1 MLSECIIS
9 LLLIDV
15 IIGQSPLYVYT
26 QTPVNDTIAQE
37 AIRSIVNQTIIEH
50 VIIMDLCPT
59 SPYVNPYGSIGEMAV
74 RLDSSYFGNGTNTS
88 APWTID
94 RVDIVVLGSGGLPL
108 SNVSAWFIGYTEK
121 YAPHYYVNTDPDT
134 IVFIRN
140 ITGSLTVVENTTAVR
155 RRSNTLPETSVIT
168 ILAPNITVNGQNNIR
183 WLSVRL
189 LTCNNKTRGVG
200 VPWLVMSN
208 STQKA
213 PFRMAGN
220 PISQLWQAGE
230 DWYSG
235 AYVPTGAFIVIFSH
249 DIKFITPR
257 NHTSPSPSSSPATSK
272 SSVSSAALSTIS
284 ASSNAIYI
292 AIGCVGGVVVLTT
305 VLAASFV
312 ARRWYNEHNNGLKE
326 TLPGWTES
334 GMPVTDIGSA
344 AVSLAAIPRQSPS
357 SLGGIEIV
365 RKGALCVSTDG
376 IEAATSKGAVVVE
389 LERMVDI
396 IPTHIMVRRDALRVG
411 QRDQPGVATFRV
423 YNKNANYAIQYRI
436 DVSADGMSGIPPPFE
451 LGITEIL
458 LEGEGTPSESSLALD
473 KEVFNMRGALSPSPV
488 STGELGPNESTIF
501 AIFILP
507 TASTMRRP
515 IVRVAF
521 GLLNR
526 SKVDKIYKRSKYS
539 SLNATIRPDEIMA
552 GDSPEQKFGTQHPGA
567 EYSVHAFEVFVSVAP
582 HPLIDVA
589 ELDVKREVGRG
600 SFGVVS
606 EAVWRGTQT
615 VAVKDVA
622 STDSMGSSDEV
633 RRELNHMAE
642 LRNSYIVQFFGFS
655 TTPGHIQ
662 IITEFCAL
670 GSIDKL
676 IMKDQNMSLAL
687 RKRFAQDIAR
697 GMAFL
702 VSAGIVHRDL
712 KPGNVL
718 AVHLEAA
725 ADTPCCKITD
735 FGSAR
740 SRIGG
745 SDTALA
751 GQMTKGVGTP
761 AFMAPEVMDG
771 GKYGQHSDVYAYAVT
786 VYQIFSGH
794 EPYDEFKWGIQVSS
808 FVCGG
813 QRLPLDS
820 LKVNILRLD
829 PTMSELARIVVELIT
844 NAWAH
849 DPKQRPDFGKIVLIL
864 K

>member
-1 MLSECIIS
+1 MLGNYIIS

-15 IIGQSPLYVYT
+15 ILGQSPLYVYT
-26 QTPVNDTIAQE
+26 STPVNDTIARK
-37 AIRSIVNQTIIEH
+37 AIQSIVNQTVAEYVT
-50 VIIMDLCPT
+50 VIHMCPT
-59 SPYVNPYGSIGEMAV
+59 SPYVNPYGSIGEVAI
-74 RLDSSYFGNGTNTS
+74 RLDSSYFGNNTNIS
-88 APWTID
+88 APWTVD
-94 RVDIVVLGSGGLPL
+94 RVEIVVLGGGGLPVH
-108 SNVSAWFIGYTEK
+108 NVSAWLIGYTEK
-121 YAPHYYVNTDPDT
+121 YAMHYDISTDPDAV
-134 IVFIRN
+134 VFIRN
-140 ITGSLTVVENTTAVR
+140 ITNRLTVFENSTAVR
-155 RRSNTLPETSVIT
+155 RHSNTLLDTSVIT
-168 ILAPNITVNGQNNIR
+168 ILSPNITVNGPSGIR
-183 WLSVRL
+183 WLSLRL

-200 VPWLVMSN
+200 VPWLIMSN
-208 STQKA
+208 DTWKS

-220 PISQLWQAGE
+220 PAFQSWE
-230 DWYSG
+230 SG
-235 AYVPTGAFIVIFSH
+235 GDFYGGKYIPTGAFIVIFSH

-257 NHTSPSPSSSPATSK
+257 NHTSSSMSSSSVALK
-272 SSVSSAALSTIS
+272 SSMSSLVLSTIP
-284 ASSNAIYI
+284 ASSNAVYI

-312 ARRWYNEHNNGLKE
+312 AYRWYNEHNNGLKE

-344 AVSLAAIPRQSPS
+344 AVSLAAVPRQSPS

-365 RKGALCVSTDG
+365 RKGALSVSTEG

-396 IPTHIMVRRDALRVG
+396 IPAHIMVRRDALRVG

-423 YNKNANYAIQYRI
+423 YNKNTNYAIQYRI
-436 DVSADGMSGIPPPFE
+436 DVSTDGMSGIPPPFE

-473 KEVFNMRGALSPSPV
+473 KGVFDMRGALSPAPV

-501 AIFILP
+501 AIFVLP

-515 IVRVAF
+515 IVRMAV

-552 GDSPEQKFGTQHPGA
+552 GDSPEHPGA

-589 ELDVKREVGRG
+589 ELEVKREVGRG

-606 EAVWRGTQT
+606 EAVWRGTQI

-642 LRNSYIVQFFGFS
+642 LRNPYIVQFFGFS

-676 IMKDQNMSLAL
+676 ITKDQNMGLAL
-687 RKRFAQDIAR
+687 RKRFSLDIAR

-740 SRIGG
+740 SRMGG

-786 VYQIFSGH
+786 IYQIFSGR
-794 EPYDEFKWGIQVSS
+794 EPYDEFKSGIQVSS

-820 LKVNILRLD
+820 LKANILRLD
-829 PTMSELARIVVELIT
+829 PTMSELAGMIVGLIT